1 MKVLHDVLAVDR
13 RVHEPVRLCVLA
25 ILASVDSADF
35 VYVQKTL
42 AVTGGNLSTH
52 LTKLTEAGLVEMEKA
67 FADSR
72 PRSTLRIT
80 EDGRSALQA
89 YRAAMGGLLERL

>member
-1 MKVLHDVLAVDR
+1 MKALQEVMMVDR

-25 ILASVDSADF
+25 ILASVESADF

-42 AVTGGNLSTH
+42 SVTGGNLSTH
-52 LTKLTEAGLVEMEKA
+52 VTKLTEAGLVEMEKA
-67 FADSR
+67 FADNR

-80 EDGRSALQA
+80 ETGRDALKD
-89 YRAAMGGLLERL
+89 YRIAMRGLLDRL